1 MKPELNALTEKYS
14 LAGIYNLGSPYV
26 DTNIRFELIHLTTK
40 RLDSVDIGIFN
51 ANMFDKQPVMRG
63 MGVFCMADEYSVKFN
78 CYVYEL
84 ERWINEDY
92 TPDHDKEGEY
102 EFNTIPL
109 SEFSYSHIAPEYYSR
124 VAMDIRRLLSTEK
137 TIPLGAV
144 AEIKFPK
151 PIDAMIGKVI
161 SVKDLKYPFDC
172 QGVKDRKITDVEIK
186 KNDILFPIAGPRNP
200 YIFTE
205 EFSEPIY
212 ANPLTAVIRCTNI
225 LPEYLY
231 LYLNSEVCRIIV
243 QSQSSGTAIKRINL
257 AALREI
263 PVVVPKESAEV
274 YQSQVYA
281 LTHIEKTYCE
291 SLTHQRKV
299 LDDYQKVLAE
309 QGYQPND
316 CIGDILNVETAKKI
330 RVFDEEN
337 MRSFLTADLKELNSC
352 FRAKAYKATL
362 ILAGSILE
370 AVLIDWLSDID
381 GVNYFQE
388 EYMVQDR
395 RTGRQKRAELIDYI
409 NEIKYIERPHW
420 MEEASK
426 AHEIRKKRNL
436 VHAKLCMNSDAVN
449 EDVCRQVIE
458 YLKDVLKTRVNQ

>member
-1 MKPELNALTEKYS
+1 MKPELNALTEKYL

-26 DTNIRFELIHLTTK
+26 DTNVRFELIHLTTK

-63 MGVFCMADEYSVKFN
+63 MGVFCMADEYSIKFN

-151 PIDAMIGKVI
+151 PIDGMIGKVI
-161 SVKDLKYPFDC
+161 SVKDLKYPFDY

-212 ANPLTAVIRCTNI
+212 ANPMTAVIRCTNI

-263 PVVVPKESAEV
+263 PVVVPK
-274 YQSQVYA
+274 
-281 LTHIEKTYCE
+281 
-291 SLTHQRKV
+291 
-299 LDDYQKVLAE
+299 
-309 QGYQPND
+309 
-316 CIGDILNVETAKKI
+316 
-330 RVFDEEN
+330 RVCGG
-337 MRSFLTADLKELNSC
+337 L
-352 FRAKAYKATL
+352 
-362 ILAGSILE
+362 SI
-370 AVLIDWLSDID
+370 
-381 GVNYFQE
+381 
-388 EYMVQDR
+388 
-395 RTGRQKRAELIDYI
+395 TGICTDSY
-409 NEIKYIERPHW
+409 
-420 MEEASK
+420 
-426 AHEIRKKRNL
+426 
-436 VHAKLCMNSDAVN
+436 
-449 EDVCRQVIE
+449 
-458 YLKDVLKTRVNQ
+458 